1 MRICKNVH
9 ELVET
14 LNRCCYQ
21 RNTNLKGDRVLV
33 CNFCGNTFLS
43 FRDVME
49 HIIVEHAGER
59 IPDVD
64 ATK

>member
-14 LNRCCYQ
+14 LKRCCYE
-21 RNTNLKGDRVLV
+21 RNSNKGGQVLV
-33 CNFCGNTFLS
+33 CNFCTRTFLS
-43 FRDVME
+43 FQDVME
-49 HIIVEHAGER
+49 HIIVVHAGET